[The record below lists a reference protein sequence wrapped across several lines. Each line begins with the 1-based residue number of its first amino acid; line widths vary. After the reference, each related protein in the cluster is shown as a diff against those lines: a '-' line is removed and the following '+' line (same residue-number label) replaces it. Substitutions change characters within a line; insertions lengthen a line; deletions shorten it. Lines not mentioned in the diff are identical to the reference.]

1 MRSDPPS
8 PAPIRDIGMRY
19 DASRSIPLVSNREM
33 FWALENTVSTVC
45 VVGLRMICAHA
56 AELPLAQA
64 SVRFDADRVAMAPRM
79 RSEEHTS
86 ELQSLMRTSYAVFC
100 LKNKKKKTNQ

>member
-1 MRSDPPS
+1 MLSDPPS

-56 AELPLAQA
+56 AELPLAQIGRA
-64 SVRFDADRVAMAPRM
+64 SCRERVCQYVYISVVAV
-79 RSEEHTS
+79 
-86 ELQSLMRTSYAVFC
+86 SL
-100 LKNKKKKTNQ
+100 KKKQQIYLNRVTPSK